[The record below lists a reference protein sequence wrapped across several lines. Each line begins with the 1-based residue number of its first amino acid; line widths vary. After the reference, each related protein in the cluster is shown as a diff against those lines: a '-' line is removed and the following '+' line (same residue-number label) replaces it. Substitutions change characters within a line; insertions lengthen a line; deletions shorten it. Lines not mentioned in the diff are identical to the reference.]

1 MFCLTKFNKKYFFH
15 FTAVARQQQP
25 KSDRLNKQAKILRP
39 NIIGLRLS
47 DAELERLRAQ
57 QRLDG
62 RDLSDILRDWFNHT
76 PDPRPLPYHRRLSPT
91 ELLNYR
97 RLLDLTKQV
106 WKLRQQLD
114 LLPLPAWQLLA
125 DEVLRSLQQLA
136 DVLVPATGEQLNDPF
151 DASRQWYEAEILDTE
166 EEGMFFADLPAW
178 RKLNGEPFPE
188 NTR

>member
-1 MFCLTKFNKKYFFH
+1 M
-15 FTAVARQQQP
+15 ARQQQP
-25 KSDRLNKQAKILRP
+25 NSKRSNQQAKIPRP

-62 RDLSDILRDWFNHT
+62 RDLSEILRDWFNHA
-76 PDPRPLPYHRRLSPT
+76 PDPKPLPHHRRLSPT

-97 RLLDLTKQV
+97 SLLDLIKEV

-136 DVLVPATGEQLNDPF
+136 DVLVPAAGEQFDEPF
-151 DASRQWYEAEILDTE
+151 DASTRWYETEVPDTG
-166 EEGMFFADLPAW
+166 EEGMFFADFPYW
-178 RKLNGEPFPE
+178 RKLTGEPFPE
-188 NTR
+188 DAR